1 MFEVTFGNATTTTT
15 TATTAAENC
24 ILEVAPPPQWDRR
37 SCDCNQQI
45 LENYFSSSSSP
56 LLITIPLES
65 TIFLVWGKRDRVTC
79 VAGCRIICASL
90 KRVRRGRESSCM
102 YLSASYKSLMNSNLI
117 TRPITRWISLVL
129 RRRRSRAFCFFH
141 CRLGIRV
148 LFRWI

>member
-24 ILEVAPPPQWDRR
+24 ILEVAPPPF
-37 SCDCNQQI
+37 SGTVGHDCNQRI

-65 TIFLVWGKRDRVTC
+65 TIFLVRERVTC